1 MKILNR
7 FSVWLAVGGMM
18 LAVWTVLTAGK
29 QTPMPTPLVEPPRSP
44 YDNTVAA
51 TGIIEAVNE
60 NVRIGPPAAG
70 LVTKVFVAV
79 GDRVREGDPL
89 LQLDD
94 RDLRAQLVAR
104 QAAIPP
110 AQAQVEEQR
119 YRIGD
124 LDTQLKR
131 LQAVRDSRA
140 VSEDDVKRTWYAS
153 EMAKRA
159 LSRFEATLK
168 QVTAQRD
175 ETQILLDRLT
185 VRAPRPGTVLQVNIR
200 AGEYA
205 LTTGASEPLMLLG
218 DMQQLQVRAEVD
230 EVNAPLIIP
239 QRPGIAYL
247 KGNTTHA
254 IPLTF
259 VRVEPYIV
267 PKKSLTGDNS
277 ERVDTRVLQIIY
289 RFERPPF
296 PIYAGQQVDVF
307 IDRTSTPSLPQ
318 APRETPPAEERPR

>member
-1 MKILNR
+1 MTILNR
-7 FSVWLAVGGMM
+7 VSVWLAVAGAA
-18 LAVWTVLTAGK
+18 LAAWTVLTAGK
-29 QTPMPTPLVEPPRSP
+29 DTPMPTPLVEPPRSP

-60 NVRIGPPAAG
+60 NVRVGPPTAG
-70 LVTKVFVAV
+70 LVTKVFVTV
-79 GDRVREGDPL
+79 GDQVREGDPL

-94 RDLRAQLVAR
+94 RDLRAQLIAR

-110 AQAQVEEQR
+110 AQAQVEEQK
-119 YRIGD
+119 YRAGD

-140 VSEDDVKRTWYAS
+140 VSEDDVKRTWYAW

-159 LSRFEATLK
+159 LSRFEAALK

-175 ETQILLDRLT
+175 ETQLLLDRLT
-185 VRAPRPGTVLQVNIR
+185 VRAPRAGTILQVNVR

-218 DMQQLQVRAEVD
+218 DTQQLQVRADVD
-230 EVNAPLIIP
+230 EVNAPLVIP
-239 QRPGIAYL
+239 NRPGVAYL
-247 KGNTTHA
+247 KGNTTQA

-259 VRVEPYIV
+259 VRIEPYIV

-289 RFERPPF
+289 RFEPPPF
-296 PIYAGQQVDVF
+296 PLYAGQQVDVF
-307 IDRTSTPSLPQ
+307 IDRTPTQKPAQPS
-318 APRETPPAEERPR
+318 AGERSAEVPAK